1 MKKIFLF
8 FLLLMCTVSIYAQ
21 TEDWK
26 QIHIGNRAFRSGRY
40 DAAEVAYRKALLQ
53 SPNNAR
59 AYFNLGDTYMAKKN
73 PDAAMQQ
80 FKLATRYEK
89 NPRIKSMAFHNMGYI
104 NQRAALTASVDQR
117 QQLLLQ
123 AIDNYKDA
131 LRQNPDNEQSRY
143 NLALCQKQLK
153 KNKDSNKQNNKK
165 QKDNNQQQKQQQKQ
179 QQNSQNQKSSN
190 QQQQQ
195 SDQQVQQLLNLARQ
209 SEEQAKEKVN
219 KALPKHRSKRNNW

>member
-1 MKKIFLF
+1 MKKSFLF

-80 FKLATRYEK
+80 FKFSYQEYGF
-89 NPRIKSMAFHNMGYI
+89 PQYGVYQS
-104 NQRAALTASVDQR
+104 AS
-117 QQLLLQ
+117 
-123 AIDNYKDA
+123 
-131 LRQNPDNEQSRY
+131 SF
-143 NLALCQKQLK
+143 
-153 KNKDSNKQNNKK
+153 DSV
-165 QKDNNQQQKQQQKQ
+165 
-179 QQNSQNQKSSN
+179 S
-190 QQQQQ
+190 
-195 SDQQVQQLLNLARQ
+195 
-209 SEEQAKEKVN
+209 
-219 KALPKHRSKRNNW
+219 

>member
-1 MKKIFLF
+1 MKKSFLF

-89 NPRIKSMAFHNMGYI
+89 NPRINF
-104 NQRAALTASVDQR
+104 
-117 QQLLLQ
+117 LLLL
-123 AIDNYKDA
+123 IIGFF
-131 LRQNPDNEQSRY
+131 
-143 NLALCQKQLK
+143 NL
-153 KNKDSNKQNNKK
+153 
-165 QKDNNQQQKQQQKQ
+165 
-179 QQNSQNQKSSN
+179 
-190 QQQQQ
+190 
-195 SDQQVQQLLNLARQ
+195 
-209 SEEQAKEKVN
+209 
-219 KALPKHRSKRNNW
+219 